1 MNFKN
6 IDMICAKYGPQI
18 GKKGDLSESLINKSL
33 GVLQEEGIYA
43 FFLFL
48 ASRGKG
54 EKKQADCIR
63 DKIVDLLKVFFQ
75 DIMGDSA
82 TRENILQIIRDKLV
96 EDLNNLFLAKDLIE
110 RTLVYA
116 RYHLKAKVKE
126 NK

>member
-1 MNFKN
+1 MTMNLKN
-6 IDMICAKYGPQI
+6 IDMICAKYGAQI
-18 GKKGDLSESLINKSL
+18 GKIEDLSESLINKSL

-63 DKIVDLLKVFFQ
+63 DEIVDLLKGFFQ
-75 DIMGDSA
+75 DIMGNSA
-82 TRENILQIIRDKLV
+82 TMENILQIVRDKLV
-96 EDLNNLFLAKDLIE
+96 EDLNDLFLAKDLIE

-116 RYHLKAKVKE
+116 RYHLKAKGDK
-126 NK
+126 